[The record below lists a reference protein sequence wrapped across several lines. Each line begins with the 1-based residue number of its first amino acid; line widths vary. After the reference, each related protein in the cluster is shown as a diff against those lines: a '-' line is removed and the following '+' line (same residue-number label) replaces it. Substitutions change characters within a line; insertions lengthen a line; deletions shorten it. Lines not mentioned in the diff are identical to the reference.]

1 VHRDSDRATRAA
13 ALERARR
20 ALSVAEEIGA
30 SCAVN
35 IAGSRGYQ
43 WDGPDEKNLRPE
55 TYGLI
60 VDTVREII
68 DAVDVSLRHPFPAFA
83 VISAP
88 ALYYS
93 NGGFITEFVREFGP
107 RIKAV
112 HLQELRPGLGRLD
125 YRALLSELERVST
138 NMPLLIEHLKSEQ
151 EYVESARYLRGV
163 AASVGVP
170 L

>member
-1 VHRDSDRATRAA
+1 M
-13 ALERARR
+13 
-20 ALSVAEEIGA
+20 
-30 SCAVN
+30 
-35 IAGSRGYQ
+35 
-43 WDGPDEKNLRPE
+43 
-55 TYGLI
+55 
-60 VDTVREII
+60 
-68 DAVDVSLRHPFPAFA
+68 DVSLRHPFPAFA

-107 RIKAV
+107 RIKAVHAKDTILAGTLTV

>member
-1 VHRDSDRATRAA
+1 MPWMYPCDIPSQRSLLKDVDRA
-13 ALERARR
+13 
-20 ALSVAEEIGA
+20 
-30 SCAVN
+30 
-35 IAGSRGYQ
+35 
-43 WDGPDEKNLRPE
+43 
-55 TYGLI
+55 
-60 VDTVREII
+60 
-68 DAVDVSLRHPFPAFA
+68 AFA
-83 VISAP
+83 VHFDPVNMISAP

-151 EYVESARYLRGV
+151 EYVESARCLRGV